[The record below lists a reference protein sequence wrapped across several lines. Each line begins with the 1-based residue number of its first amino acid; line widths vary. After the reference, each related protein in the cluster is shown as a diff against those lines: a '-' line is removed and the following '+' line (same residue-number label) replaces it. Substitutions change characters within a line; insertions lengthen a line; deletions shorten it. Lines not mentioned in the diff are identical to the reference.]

1 MVSFDVFD
9 MYGVLWLFYQFV
21 KFALIQ
27 DESVILKKIIVK
39 WKKLKDYTSNFF
51 VIDLLWQL
59 NGKKSWS
66 VVVRSQ
72 NLFFVF
78 KKVDFLI

>member
-59 NGKKSWS
+59 NGKKVEAWWLGHKTFF
-66 VVVRSQ
+66 
-72 NLFFVF
+72 LFL
-78 KKVDFLI
+78 KKLIF